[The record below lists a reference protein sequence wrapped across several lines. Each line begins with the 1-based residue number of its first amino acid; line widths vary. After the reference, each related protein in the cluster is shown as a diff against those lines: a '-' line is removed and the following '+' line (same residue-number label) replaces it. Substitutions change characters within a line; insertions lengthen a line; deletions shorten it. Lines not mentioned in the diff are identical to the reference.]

1 MRNMKKL
8 IGVALA
14 AGATVMS
21 AGAANAEVSGSVAL
35 VSDYVFRGISQTDGG
50 AAIQGSLDWS
60 NDTFYAGVW
69 GSNVNYG
76 ATDFTELASMEL
88 DAYVG
93 FTPTTGPVSWDIAL
107 VGYFYPNADDELA
120 GGELDYYEGIVGAS
134 FNVSEQFSVGGQFAY
149 TPEYFGETGE
159 GVYYEVNAG
168 YAVSDALALTA
179 AYGIQDNDFAPDS
192 YSTWNVGGAYA
203 VHGFTLGLT
212 YSDTEDAFENG
223 YSTDESNSDGRVVF
237 SIGREL

>member
-1 MRNMKKL
+1 MKKL
-8 IGVALA
+8 IGVAVA
-14 AGATVMS
+14 AGATIMS
-21 AGAANAEVSGSVAL
+21 AGAANAEVSGSVAF

-60 NDTFYAGVW
+60 NDMFYAGVW
-69 GSNVNYG
+69 GSNVNFG
-76 ATDFTELASMEL
+76 ASNPTELASMEL

-93 FTPTTGPVSWDIAL
+93 VTPTTGPVSWDLAV
-107 VGYFYPNADDELA
+107 VGYFYPNGDDELA

-134 FNVSEQFSVGGQFAY
+134 MDLTEQFSIGAQVAY

-159 GVYYEVNAG
+159 GIYYEINGGFA
-168 YAVSDALALTA
+168 ASDALSFSA
-179 AYGIQDNDFAPDS
+179 AYGVQDIDFASDS
-192 YSTWNVGGAYA
+192 YSTWNVGAEYA
-203 VHGFTLGLT
+203 IHGFTLGAM

-223 YSTDESNSDGRVVF
+223 YALDETSADGRFVL

>member
-1 MRNMKKL
+1 MKKL

-35 VSDYVFRGISQTDGG
+35 VSDYVFRGISQSDGG
-50 AAIQGSLDWS
+50 PAIQGSLDWT
-60 NDTFYAGVW
+60 NDIWYAGVW
-69 GSNVNYG
+69 GSS
-76 ATDFTELASMEL
+76 TELEAGESMEL
-88 DAYVG
+88 DLYVG
-93 FTPTTGPVSWDIAL
+93 ATPTTGPVEWDLAL
-107 VGYFYPNADDELA
+107 VGYFYPGGDDDDV

-134 FNVSEQFSVGGQFAY
+134 FNVTEQFSVGGQVAY

-159 GVYYEVNAG
+159 GIYYEINGGFAL
-168 YAVSDALALTA
+168 SDATAFSA
-179 AYGIQDNDFAPDS
+179 AYGVQDIDFAPDT
-192 YSTWNVGGAYA
+192 YSTWNVGVTHA
-203 VHGFTLGLT
+203 VHGFTVGAT

-223 YSTDESNSDGRVVF
+223 YSLDESNSDGRFVL